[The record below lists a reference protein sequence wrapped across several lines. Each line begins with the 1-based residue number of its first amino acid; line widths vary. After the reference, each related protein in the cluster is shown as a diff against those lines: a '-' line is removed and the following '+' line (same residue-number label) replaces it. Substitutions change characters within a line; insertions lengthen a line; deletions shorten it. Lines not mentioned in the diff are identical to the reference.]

1 MSRAPEIDFR
11 PYDPGFAADPYAVY
25 ARLRDENPIFYSAQ
39 TGLVMFARHD
49 DVRGLVL
56 DRRLGRS
63 LKMARSQFP
72 PTIPEP
78 PDAMQDHGATRPD
91 RLSAYRRYVLTNLLE
106 TEGED
111 HARVRRLVAAAFG
124 SRRIGELRGP
134 IRARLE
140 RLLDARRAAGGM
152 EFMADV
158 AAPLPVEVIADLL
171 GWPEDERERLRPW
184 SARIVRLY
192 EKDHTADDEQ
202 RAEHAT
208 REFAARI
215 AALAAERRA
224 APRGDLISALVAVC
238 DQGDR
243 LTEDELIATCMLLLN
258 AGHEATANA
267 AGNGLWALLRHPK
280 QHARLRADATLIPA
294 AVEEVLRYDAPLQL
308 FHRYVLEDMEWRGY
322 ELRRGE
328 KVGLLY
334 GSANRDPRAFDR
346 PDEFDV
352 SRAPNRHLAF
362 GAGTHF
368 CLGAQLAR
376 LELEVLFETLLER
389 MPALRLDGEP
399 PRYRP
404 GLVFRGLE
412 RLRVRW

>member
-1 MSRAPEIDFR
+1 MTRAPEIDFR
-11 PYDPGFAADPYAVY
+11 PYDAGFAADPYPVY
-25 ARLRDENPIFYSAQ
+25 ARLRDESPIFYSAQ

-63 LKMARSQFP
+63 LDGVLR
-72 PTIPEP
+72 PE
-78 PDAMQDHGATRPD
+78 DVAERRREAGWE
-91 RLSAYRRYVLTNLLE
+91 RLPAYTRYVRVNLLE
-106 TEGED
+106 TEGAD

-124 SRRIGELRGP
+124 PRRIRDLREA
-134 IRARLE
+134 IRARVAQ
-140 RLLDARRAAGGM
+140 LLNAHAPAGRM
-152 EFMADV
+152 EFIADV

-171 GWPEDERERLRPW
+171 GWPEDERDRLRPW
-184 SARIVRLY
+184 SAQIVRLY
-192 EKDHTADDEQ
+192 EKDHTANDEQ
-202 RAEHAT
+202 RAELAT

-215 AALAAERRA
+215 ASLAAERHA
-224 APRGDLISALVAVC
+224 MPRDDLITALVAVH

-243 LTEDELIATCMLLLN
+243 LSQDELIATCMLLLN

-267 AGNGLWALLRHPK
+267 AGNGLWALLSHS
-280 QHARLRADATLIPA
+280 QELARLRAQPA
-294 AVEEVLRYDAPLQL
+294 LMPVAVEEMLRYDAPLQL
-308 FHRYVLEDMEWRGY
+308 FHRFVLEDMEWGGY

-328 KVGLLY
+328 AVGLLY
-334 GSANRDPRAFDR
+334 GSASRDPRAFDR
-346 PDEFDV
+346 PDELDV
-352 SRAPNRHLAF
+352 GRAPNRHLAF

-412 RLRVRW
+412 RLPVCW